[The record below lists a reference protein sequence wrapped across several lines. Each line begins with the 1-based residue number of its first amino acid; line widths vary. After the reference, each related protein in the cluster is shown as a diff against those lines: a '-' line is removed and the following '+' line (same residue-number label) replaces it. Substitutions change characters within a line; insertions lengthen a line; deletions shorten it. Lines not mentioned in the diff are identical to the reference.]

1 MAIQGIEWLVGKPNV
16 VGSFGSTQDLKATT
30 ASGLASAC
38 DLVEIRLDRMTS
50 DGRPPD
56 PAAWLHLADFPL
68 LFTARRIEEGGAVE
82 LDAGRRSAMLEA
94 VLDQAAC
101 VDVEVASID
110 GMRRLLGGLAQR
122 GILWVASFHDF
133 EKLPPDAVLAEAARR
148 AKDAGATVFK
158 AAAMLS
164 NQEDLCRLADFQQ
177 ADHGIPKATMGMG
190 KLAAVS
196 RLLCAQSGSVLNYG
210 YLGQTPTAPGQWP
223 CRLLKEAIERLPL

>member
-16 VGSFGSTQDLKATT
+16 VGSFGSPEDLMAATV
-30 ASGLASAC
+30 GDLRSAC
-38 DLVEIRLDRMTS
+38 DLVEIRLDRMTP
-50 DGRPPD
+50 DGRTPD
-56 PAAWLHLADFPL
+56 PAAWQHVAELPL

-101 VDVEVASID
+101 IDVEVASINETH
-110 GMRRLLGGLAQR
+110 RLLERLAQR
-122 GILWVASFHDF
+122 GIPWVASFHDF
-133 EKLPPDAVLAEAARR
+133 EKLPTDAELSEAARR
-148 AKDAGATVFK
+148 AKDAGAAVFK
-158 AAAMLS
+158 AAAMLGD
-164 NQEDLCRLADFQQ
+164 QEDLCRLADFQQ